1 MAVLMAADD
10 HAHTGNTDVSTV
22 MVMMVVVAIIGLVM
36 VMVVMVM
43 MVAILRVVRIVGVTV
58 DQLEFA
64 RGLGRR
70 ILSAQ
75 LIVGPHQRDGIRD
88 RR

>member
-1 MAVLMAADD
+1 MAADN
-10 HAHTGNTDVSTV
+10 HAHTGNSYVSTV
-22 MVMMVVVAIIGLVM
+22 MVMMVMMVAIIGLVM
-36 VMVVMVM
+36 MVVMVM
-43 MVAILRVVRIVGVTV
+43 MMAILRVVRIVGVTV

>member
-1 MAVLMAADD
+1 MAADN
-10 HAHTGNTDVSTV
+10 HAHTGNSYVSTV
-22 MVMMVVVAIIGLVM
+22 MVMMVMMVAIIGLVM
-36 VMVVMVM
+36 MVVMVM

>member
-1 MAVLMAADD
+1 MAADN
-10 HAHTGNTDVSTV
+10 HAHTGNSYVSTV
-22 MVMMVVVAIIGLVM
+22 MVMMVMMVAIIGLVM
-36 VMVVMVM
+36 MMVVMVM
-43 MVAILRVVRIVGVTV
+43 MMAILRVVRIVGVTV